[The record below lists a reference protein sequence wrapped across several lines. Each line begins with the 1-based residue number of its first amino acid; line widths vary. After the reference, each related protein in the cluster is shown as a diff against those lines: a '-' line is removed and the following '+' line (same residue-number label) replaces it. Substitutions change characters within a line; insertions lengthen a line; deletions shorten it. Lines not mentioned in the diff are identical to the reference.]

1 MPDFKK
7 RRNAI
12 DYINIQGDENTVIQ
26 ELSNYMHQG
35 GAKLLVQNFSSFV
48 DILSDDEIFDMKREK
63 QDSKNGL
70 GFIMIKW
77 N

>member
-48 DILSDDEIFDMKREK
+48 DILSDDEVFDMKRENRTQK
-63 QDSKNGL
+63 TDL
-70 GFIMIKW
+70 VL
-77 N
+77 

>member
-1 MPDFKK
+1 M
-7 RRNAI
+7 

-48 DILSDDEIFDMKREK
+48 DILSDDEVFDMKRENRTQK
-63 QDSKNGL
+63 TDL
-70 GFIMIKW
+70 VL
-77 N
+77 